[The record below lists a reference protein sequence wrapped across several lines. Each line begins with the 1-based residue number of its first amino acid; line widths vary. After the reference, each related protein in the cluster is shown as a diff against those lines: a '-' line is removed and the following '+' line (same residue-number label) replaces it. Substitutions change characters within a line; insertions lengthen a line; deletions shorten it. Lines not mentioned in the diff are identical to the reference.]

1 MTSESG
7 VHSLLQEYPVLS
19 CAMVCIILLDDNAIE
34 SGCSGTGSSFCGQ
47 GCSTIDI
54 VNAELS
60 VDPVRVA
67 CPDYIL

>member
-1 MTSESG
+1 
-7 VHSLLQEYPVLS
+7 
-19 CAMVCIILLDDNAIE
+19 MVCIILLDDNAIE
-34 SGCSGTGSSFCGQ
+34 SGCSGTGLRFCGQ

-67 CPDYIL
+67 CPDYTL